1 MNSNLSYIGS
11 NVRQLRKARKWTQ
24 DEAARKAGISRIALI
39 HIESGKAVPTI
50 ETLSSLAGVYEVPLT
65 SLLVRSAADR
75 TDLAEGGLEAP
86 LGAEGVDAFEYEL
99 GQINRVLKGCSLS
112 EVLAIRRVVESIMS
126 GFLERFRFEAK

>member
-50 ETLSSLAGVYEVPLT
+50 ETLSALSGIYEVPLT
-65 SLLVRSAADR
+65 SLLVRAAADR
-75 TDLAEGGLEAP
+75 GESAEGAENTPGHDGL
-86 LGAEGVDAFEYEL
+86 DAFEYEL
-99 GQINRVLKGCSLS
+99 GQINRALKGCSLA
-112 EVLAIRRVVESIMS
+112 EVLAIRKVVESIMS
-126 GFLERFRFEAK
+126 GFLERFRFEPK